1 MGRMAVQGEHA
12 HATRTLKVIIMA
24 HFVIIYLNMNKLQID
39 KLSQKQIYRERALAI
54 FKYLTK
60 RQTKKDDFKMTP
72 LP

>member
-1 MGRMAVQGEHA
+1 MGQIAVQGEHA
-12 HATRTLKVIIMA
+12 HANRTLKVIIMA

-39 KLSQKQIYRERALAI
+39 KLSKKQIYRERALAI

-60 RQTKKDDFKMTP
+60 RQTKKDDFKMAP